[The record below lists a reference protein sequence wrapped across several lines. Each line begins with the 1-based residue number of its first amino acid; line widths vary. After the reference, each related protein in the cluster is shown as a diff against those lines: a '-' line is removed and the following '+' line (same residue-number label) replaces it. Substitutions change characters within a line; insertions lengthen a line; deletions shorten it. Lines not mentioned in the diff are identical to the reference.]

1 MTRIISCLLA
11 LAVLAGCS
19 GNAGR
24 TEAPENRAEGLR
36 ERLLAGD
43 TSAVFVVA
51 HRGDWRHA
59 PENSVAAIE
68 HSIDVGVDV
77 VELDLQLT
85 RDSVLIVMHDA
96 ALDRTTTGKGKVADW
111 TLDSIRTLRL
121 KNGCG
126 IRTKHSVP
134 TLEEAL
140 LAAKGRVLVNL
151 DKADRYFDLV
161 VPVLERTGTTRQIV
175 MKGSK
180 PADEVLALYGKYLDE
195 VIYMPVVN
203 LDRENAAELMR
214 GYVADLKPAAC
225 ELLYA
230 RAEDTALPL
239 RMRDTLRGRALIWY
253 NTLWDTLCGGH
264 DDDLSLEDPDAA
276 FGYLVDTLGARII
289 QTDRAEHLLDY
300 LRRRGLHD

>member
-140 LAAKGRVLVNL
+140 L
-151 DKADRYFDLV
+151 
-161 VPVLERTGTTRQIV
+161 PVLERTGTTRQIV

-214 GYVADLKPAAC
+214 EYVADLKPAAC

-230 RAEDTALPL
+230 RAEDTAMPL